1 MKHFL
6 PHKNGGH
13 SGNVRVQ
20 LDSLHINLY
29 ILETKMSPDFRM
41 LPGACGGGLI
51 QPSLVDVQRKNL
63 SGMIVF
69 AQIAGLSPT

>member
-20 LDSLHINLY
+20 LDNFAYQPLY
-29 ILETKMSPDFRM
+29 IGKNMSPDFRM
-41 LPGACGGGLI
+41 LPGACGGFF
-51 QPSLVDVQRKNL
+51 
-63 SGMIVF
+63 F
-69 AQIAGLSPT
+69 A